1 MQIGFDLTHSKVG
14 ARKNRYESFKMKTRL
29 FDFITDPKI
38 EILAYV
44 DCDILF
50 AIEGCPTE
58 FVQTGPSWNDYQIRL
73 TKVTRN
79 IDDSLNG
86 IHCGTMVIHRE
97 HSRDLLNIWKMELDK
112 KSSEGM
118 LMMLMMVVVMV
129 VMMMMM
135 IIMVIVMMMMMMM
148 MMMMFIVSKMMV
160 TMIAVMC

>member
-1 MQIGFDLTHSKVG
+1 MYIGFDFTHTKLG

-50 AIEGCPTE
+50 TIQGCPTE

-73 TKVTRN
+73 TKVARN
-79 IDDSLNG
+79 FDDSLNG

-97 HSRDLLNIWKMELDK
+97 HSRDLLNIWRMELDR

-118 LMMLMMVVVMV
+118 YFSDYILINPLHYHSYPLFNPPHRLSFCLFNPY
-129 VMMMMM
+129 
-135 IIMVIVMMMMMMM
+135 I
-148 MMMMFIVSKMMV
+148 
-160 TMIAVMC
+160 C